1 MDIKSL
7 AVKLKALADRGDP
20 GERELAQKKLD
31 ELMKKYQ
38 LTDED
43 VSDEIEDYF
52 DIRFYHP
59 WEQLLLWQIGYKVLN
74 STESYGR
81 RGHGRNRQLKVV
93 VFKCTKAQFLEI
105 EYLFSFY
112 RELFQRELDILL
124 SAFIQKHRLF
134 GIPDD
139 DSEGK
144 KMSDDDLKKMFAM
157 MQNLDDVS
165 PLKAIGMED

>member
-20 GERELAQKKLD
+20 GERELAQQKLD
-31 ELMKKYQ
+31 ELMRKYK
-38 LTDED
+38 LTDGD
-43 VSDEIEDYF
+43 VSDEVEDYF
-52 DIRFYHP
+52 NIRFYQP

-81 RGHGRNRQLKVV
+81 RGQGTNRQLKVV

-124 SAFIQKHRLF
+124 SAFIQKHALF
-134 GIPDD
+134 GTRK
-139 DSEGK
+139 SGEKGK
-144 KMSDDDLKKMFAM
+144 EMSDDDILKMFAM
-157 MQNLDDVS
+157 MKNLDDAS